1 MAVVN
6 ILDRG
11 VVLNNNRESRVE
23 FTQSARKHKIGR
35 ATVLEVLGNPVVVD
49 RIEETE
55 SPTVRLLVLGSDRSG
70 RVLEVVVVEEGDML
84 VVIHAMD
91 IRLKFR
97 ALYEEGLGHG

>member
-1 MAVVN
+1 MA
-6 ILDRG
+6 
-11 VVLNNNRESRVE
+11 

-35 ATVLEVLGNPVVVD
+35 ARVLHVLANPVVVD
-49 RIEETE
+49 RIEESG
-55 SPTVRLLVLGSDRSG
+55 SPRVRLLILGADHTG
-70 RVLEVVVVEEGDML
+70 RVIEVVAVQEDDML

>member
-23 FTQSARKHKIGR
+23 FTQSARQHKIGR
-35 ATVLEVLGNPVVVD
+35 ARVLEVLANPVVVD

-91 IRLKFR
+91 IRPKFR